1 MSKERKDQESPLSGP
16 IGDDELQNEILNA
29 KAAEKIKQAE
39 TQVKEIAHDF
49 ERGVK

>member
-1 MSKERKDQESPLSGP
+1 MSKEKDQSSPLKGP
-16 IGDDELQNEILNA
+16 VGDDELQNEILNA

-39 TQVKEIAHDF
+39 VQVKEIAHDF